1 MNFIN
6 FSNDQLY
13 MKIKQPSEIE
23 LLTVKGYN
31 YNSAALKIQVWWR
44 KWSTLKEI
52 KRLKINLRK
61 RDAIYIP
68 NKMYQET
75 NVIVPVKRKFSE
87 IDQELETISEESEE
101 GTEEEKV
108 LETLTINLFNS
119 IKSQYYDTINFLM
132 SVLNKFKFW

>member
-1 MNFIN
+1 MEGLIN

-31 YNSAALKIQVWWR
+31 YNSAALKIQMWWR

-68 NKMYQET
+68 NKTCQET

-101 GTEEEKV
+101 ETEV

-119 IKSQYYDTINFLM
+119 IKSQFYYTINFVVG
-132 SVLNKFKFW
+132 VLNK